1 MVILA
6 CEDSAPSFSLLP
18 IPTLSLLAF
27 LICFGKK
34 EKKII
39 LHCPPYISTT
49 KSPLFLTVLTFSSS
63 TSYNLAE
70 DSPTQVLFSPLQIV
84 PLPAG
89 SFPLKY
95 KRPAHLNKSNNKWQN
110 INKNKINPSLDP
122 TSVFYICT
130 IFQPSF
136 KADPVEIVLVIK
148 MSPILHF
155 HSPLIWLKSFFCPK
169 LHWSYFCQ
177 NPVTFMWSVTRLFCS
192 CWLSEMLNMAWLC
205 FSPCCIFFLLLE
217 HSFAFLVFLLSY

>member
-1 MVILA
+1 MKIQ
-6 CEDSAPSFSLLP
+6 LLP
-18 IPTLSLLAF
+18 SPFSPFLTLSLLAF
-27 LICFGKK
+27 LICYGKK
-34 EKKII
+34 ENNLALPSIYFHHQLPKLI
-39 LHCPPYISTT
+39 
-49 KSPLFLTVLTFSSS
+49 LTVLTFSSS

-70 DSPTQVLFSPLQIV
+70 DFPTQVLFSPLQIA
-84 PLPAG
+84 PLSAG

-95 KRPAHLNKSNNKWQN
+95 KRLLPAHLNKSNNKWQN
-110 INKNKINPSLDP
+110 INRNKINPSFDP

-155 HSPLIWLKSFFCPK
+155 HSPLIWLESFFCPK

-177 NPVTFMWSVTRLFCS
+177 NPVTFMWSVTRLFYS

-205 FSPCCIFFLLLE
+205 FSPCCIFFCFQGTPL
-217 HSFAFLVFLLSY
+217 HSWFSYYHISWWF